1 MHNTPW
7 NYARMKAGPDAPHLV
22 LSKDRLGREQLATSH
37 GLVAL
42 SGEAL
47 DQPSARA
54 SQDLR
59 PIVRPY

>member
-1 MHNTPW
+1 
-7 NYARMKAGPDAPHLV
+7 MKTAPDTPHLV
-22 LSKDRLGREQLATSH
+22 LSKDRLGRGQLTTSH

-47 DQPSARA
+47 DQPSAQA

-59 PIVRPY
+59 PVVRPH